1 MIRTAHLF
9 LLASLL
15 SMGNTNPVVM
25 SRPSQI
31 ILVRHADKP
40 LDSADPNLSPDG
52 IARAKRL
59 ATFLSTD
66 PSMIKYGSPVAIFA
80 TQTTK
85 HDDGVRTQET
95 MAPLSRALGVQVQ
108 TPYLGKQY
116 AALAQMIL
124 SSSLYNGRSIVICWN
139 HETLPELAAA
149 LGVVPMPRKWKG
161 KDFNQVYV
169 ITYAGSGRAELRVSS
184 YQ

>member
-1 MIRTAHLF
+1 MIRI
-9 LLASLL
+9 ASLIL
-15 SMGNTNPVVM
+15 MALTPSLPADYAAPAA
-25 SRPSQI
+25 RPSQI

-40 LDSADPNLSPDG
+40 LDAADPHLSPDG
-52 IARAKRL
+52 VARAKRL

-85 HDDGVRTQET
+85 HDDGQRTQET
-95 MAPLSRALGVQVQ
+95 MAPLARALGIQVQ
-108 TPYLGKQY
+108 TPYLGKEY
-116 AALAQMIL
+116 GALARMIL
-124 SSSLYNGRSIVICWN
+124 SSSQYGGKTIVICWN

-161 KDFNQVYV
+161 KDFSQVYL
-169 ITYAGSGRAELRVSS
+169 ITYTGSGKAELRVLS